1 MEIKPYSKN
10 AKKHPKSQLL
20 ALAKVVAEVGW
31 RQNVEVNQKGVI
43 VAGHGRY
50 LTWQTYKD
58 EYKLPDIWV
67 TDDTGKTIFGEHDTR
82 PLTEEQEIMWRLAD
96 NKLNESDW
104 DMELALED
112 LKLLSD
118 GMFDLTGFDKDLL
131 IEPESKDDDV
141 PELPEEPQSKEGD
154 VYELGYHR
162 VVCGDS
168 TKAEDI
174 AILMQNNKADLVV
187 TDPPYNVA
195 YEGSTGLTIENDS
208 MSDNSFLIFLTEA
221 FSRMSESMK
230 LGATFYIWHAD
241 SEGFNFRKASK
252 DAGLT
257 VKQCIIWNKNSL
269 VMGRQDYQWKHEPCL
284 YGWRDGAS
292 HTWYGDRDKTTVLKV
307 PADETKAFEWF
318 KKELKRQETNNTSV
332 LEYNKPRKNGVHPTM
347 KPIELL
353 TKQIVNSSKQED
365 VVLDTFLGSGSTLIA
380 SEKTGRVCYG
390 MELDPKYVDVIV
402 QRYVDYTGNEYIT
415 KNGLPIE
422 WKKK

>member
-1 MEIKPYSKN
+1 MEIKPYPLN
-10 AKKHPKSQLL
+10 AKKHPKKQIEQIANSIKEFGMNQTI
-20 ALAKVVAEVGW
+20 VVDAD
-31 RQNVEVNQKGVI
+31 GVI
-43 VAGHGRY
+43 IVGHGRY
-50 LTWQTYKD
+50 EALNSLGMEIKD
-58 EYKLPDIWV
+58 EYIKV
-67 TDDTGKTIFGEHDTR
+67 VN
-82 PLTEEQEIMWRLAD
+82 LTEEQAKAYRLAD

-104 DMELALED
+104 DMNLILDEL
-112 LKLLSD
+112 KGLSEE
-118 GMFDLTGFDKDLL
+118 MFDLTGFDKDLL

-141 PELPEEPQSKEGD
+141 PDVPEEPQSKLGD
-154 VYELGYHR
+154 VYELGHHR

-168 TKAEDI
+168 TKLEDI

-208 MSDNSFLIFLTEA
+208 MSDGSFAIFLTEA

-241 SEGFNFRKASK
+241 SEGYNFRKACK
-252 DAGLT
+252 DSGLT

-292 HTWYGDRDKTTVLKV
+292 HTWYGDRDKITVLKV

-318 KKELKRQETNNTSV
+318 KKELKRQEQNNTSI

-365 VVLDTFLGSGSTLIA
+365 VILDTFLGSGSTLIA

-390 MELDPKYVDVIV
+390 MELDEKYVDVIV